1 MNAIGAI
8 QLLILLSAAPLAQGL
23 VRWLRCRFCGQAGPS
38 LTQPYR
44 DLRKLLGKESI
55 FSQRSPA
62 LSTLAPAVFFVSLL
76 GAAAMVP
83 LFSTQVLLGPR
94 SDLILLTGLL
104 MIAKLALC
112 LLAMDSGSPFT
123 GLGAGRAMLVHS
135 VVEPTLLLIVL
146 ALGLDR
152 GTTELSVIVTANA
165 SRGWQLL
172 LDPGYVTLALA
183 LLLAILMECGR
194 MPFDNPATHLELTMI
209 DRAARSELSGPSLAL
224 IEWGEGLKLLL
235 LTGLLANVVLPV
247 GVMTDAS
254 GVPII
259 ALLSFL
265 LRAVLLLVVMASLG
279 LLRPRFTLPELVSVG
294 AVPKGLAL
302 FAILYLL
309 LVGGSEGAA
318 G

>member
-1 MNAIGAI
+1 
-8 QLLILLSAAPLAQGL
+8 
-23 VRWLRCRFCGQAGPS
+23 
-38 LTQPYR
+38 
-44 DLRKLLGKESI
+44 
-55 FSQRSPA
+55 
-62 LSTLAPAVFFVSLL
+62 
-76 GAAAMVP
+76 MVP
-83 LFSTQVLLGPR
+83 LFSTDVLSGPGG
-94 SDLILLTGLL
+94 DLVLLTGLL
-104 MIAKLALC
+104 LVAKLALC

-123 GLGAGRAMLVHS
+123 GLGAGRTILVHS

-146 ALGLDR
+146 ALGLDH
-152 GTTELSVIVTANA
+152 GTTELAAIVSGNA
-165 SRGWQLL
+165 IRGWQLL
-172 LDPGYVTLALA
+172 LDPGYVTLSIALF
-183 LLLAILMECGR
+183 LAILMECGR

-209 DRAARSELSGPSLAL
+209 DRAARSELSGPALAL

-247 GVMTDAS
+247 AVMTDAS
-254 GVPII
+254 GAPII

-309 LVGGSEGAA
+309 LVGGGEGVA